1 MPEKLEFIGLKYL
14 HNFTEFID
22 GAALVCIIFHHL
34 RKFIFIIACDA
45 VRQNMNGISDFGHIE
60 ASGLYAGCGICSGN
74 KKLGDVVCPDK
85 SVKFFTR

>member
-74 KKLGDVVCPDK
+74 KKLGDVVGPG
-85 SVKFFTR
+85 